1 MINMKFKLENGEEV
15 NIYTDTPRD
24 FAIALVQAY
33 EYGYMEFQDKKSIEN
48 AVRRYNLTKMVRE
61 AQDGQQ

>member
-15 NIYTDTPRD
+15 NIYTDTPLD

-48 AVRRYNLTKMVRE
+48 AVRRYNFTKMVRE

>member
-1 MINMKFKLENGEEV
+1 MINMKFKLEDGEEV
-15 NIYTDTPRD
+15 NIYTDTPLD

-48 AVRRYNLTKMVRE
+48 AVRLYNLRQMVRQ
-61 AQDGQQ
+61 AQEC

>member
-15 NIYTDTPRD
+15 NIYTDTPLD

-33 EYGYMEFQDKKSIEN
+33 EYGYMEFQDKKSIED
-48 AVRRYNLTKMVRE
+48 AVRRYNLTKLVSE
-61 AQDGQQ
+61 SQDGR